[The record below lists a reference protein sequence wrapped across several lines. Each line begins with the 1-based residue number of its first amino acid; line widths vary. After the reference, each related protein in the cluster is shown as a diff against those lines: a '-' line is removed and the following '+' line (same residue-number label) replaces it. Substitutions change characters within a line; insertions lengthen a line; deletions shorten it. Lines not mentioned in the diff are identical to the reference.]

1 MKRALTSWFSPAL
14 QKEMPIATY
23 GDYGFALL
31 LIPTAAADYLEYE
44 RFQLMDYLAPFV
56 NSGKVKIFSVNSINT
71 ESWMNKQMQGE
82 HKAIRQNQFNE
93 YIFNEVIPFIKN
105 NTSNETP
112 IITCGASFGA
122 LHSMNL
128 FLKRPDLINGVIAM
142 SGVYNLMEYTDGF
155 YDEQVYYNS
164 PMHYMPKLT
173 DHNILEQI
181 RRSNH
186 IHILTGSGEY
196 EAPDAGR
203 EFAGVLYNKGIH
215 YELDVW
221 GTEWK
226 HDWPTWRAM
235 LPHYLNTR
243 F

>member
-1 MKRALTSWFSPAL
+1 
-14 QKEMPIATY
+14 MPIVTY

-31 LIPTAAADYLEYE
+31 LVPTAAADYLEYE
-44 RFQLMDYLAPFV
+44 RFQLLDTLAPFID
-56 NSGKVKIFSVNSINT
+56 SGKVKVFSVNSINT
-71 ESWMNKQMQGE
+71 ESWLNKQMIGE

-93 YIFNEVIPFIKN
+93 YIYNEVIPFIR
-105 NTSNETP
+105 TSTSWETP

-164 PMHYMPKLT
+164 PMHYIPNLS
-173 DHNILEQI
+173 DHNVLEQI
-181 RRSNH
+181 RRSNN

-196 EAPDAGR
+196 EAPDAAK
-203 EFAGVLYNKGIH
+203 EFAGVLYNKGIT

-221 GTEWK
+221 NHDWK
-226 HDWPTWRAM
+226 HDWHTWRAM
-235 LPHYLNTR
+235 LPHYINTR